1 MLSNSFRLFGFHVFS
16 GLIAPDE
23 SYSRNSSC
31 LLNLIDLRSY
41 YYNWVNTFADGLLV
55 PEGVIRPVVS
65 VSTLSWCALKLI
77 STFLLDMSHCTLT
90 PKSIGGSR
98 RGWAGGGDPLWG
110 KLQTGNMCFNRIFP
124 ISSLSFFF
132 LHCFIIFAL
141 NYASVSFDFSQN
153 KLF

>member
-1 MLSNSFRLFGFHVFS
+1 MLSNSFKLFGFHVFS

-98 RGWAGGGDPLWG
+98 RGWAGGGTLYGVSYRLVICVLTEYFQFRP
-110 KLQTGNMCFNRIFP
+110 CHF
-124 ISSLSFFF
+124 SFYIV
-132 LHCFIIFAL
+132 L
-141 NYASVSFDFSQN
+141 
-153 KLF
+153 